1 MLTLIH
7 NDERGLLFKD
17 GNYIKTLKP
26 GKHLLSA
33 FLGHELIRMD
43 LNKPFLTSKNLNL
56 FIKDESLLTELTIVE
71 VKDYE
76 ICLHYEDN
84 LLCEVLKPGRYAYW
98 NVLKIHEFRL
108 IDTRNPVPGEEFQQ
122 SIFTNLKLQGY
133 YFAFQ
138 VENHEAGLLYFNG
151 VFQTILKPGKYY
163 FWAGVV
169 TTNVVKID
177 LRQQQL
183 DVNGQEL
190 MTEDKITLRLNFT
203 SQYKIIDP
211 MKFMEIKNYQEQI
224 YILLQ
229 LSLREY
235 IGSLK
240 KRSTLNC
247 SPTTPLSTVIP
258 LEYIGSL
265 KLDEL
270 LQKKQEIGDFV
281 LSKLKEKS
289 STFGIEFTFAG
300 VKDIILPGEIKDIL
314 NLVLIAEK
322 KAQANI
328 ITRREETASTRSLL
342 NTAKLMEENPTLYR
356 LKELEYIEKISE
368 KVNSI
373 SLSSSGGILEQLSTI
388 VNLKK

>member
-1 MLTLIH
+1 MFTTIR

-26 GKHLLSA
+26 GKYLLAAS
-33 FLGHELIRMD
+33 LGHTLIRMD
-43 LNKPFLTSKNLNL
+43 VNKAFVTEKNLNL
-56 FIKDESLLTELTIVE
+56 FLKDQSLVEELSIVE
-71 VKDYE
+71 VNEFE

-84 LLCEVLKPGRYAYW
+84 LLANVLKPGRYAFW
-98 NVLKIHEFRL
+98 NILKKHEFKL
-108 IDTRNPVPGEEFQQ
+108 IDTRNPIPNQEFNQ
-122 SIFTNLKLQGY
+122 SLFTNIKLNGFY
-133 YFAFQ
+133 YAFQ

-151 VFQTILKPGKYY
+151 VFQSILKPGKYY
-163 FWAGVV
+163 FWAGVI
-169 TTNVVKID
+169 TANVIKID

-183 DVNGQEL
+183 DINGQEL

-203 SQYKIIDP
+203 SQYKITNP
-211 MKFMEIKNYQEQI
+211 LKVMEIKNYQEQV

-235 IGSLK
+235 VGA
-240 KRSTLNC
+240 
-247 SPTTPLSTVIP
+247 
-258 LEYIGSL
+258 L

-270 LQKKQEIGDFV
+270 LQKKQEIADFV
-281 LSKLKEKS
+281 LTKLKEKS
-289 STFGIEFTFAG
+289 NDFGIEFVFAG
-300 VKDIILPGEIKDIL
+300 LKDIILPGEIKDIL

-373 SLSSSGGILEQLSTI
+373 SLSSSSGILEQLASI
-388 VNLKK
+388 VNIKK